1 MEKRYDIVSIGEIL
15 IDMTEIG
22 KNDQGVGLFA
32 ANPGG
37 APANVAVAAS
47 KLGAKTAFIGKTG
60 NDPLGNGLRTVLEK
74 NGVDVSGLFTD
85 KTVPTTIAMVSV
97 DESGERD
104 FTFLRDPG
112 ADIMLSPEELP
123 VELIQSSKVLHFG
136 SVSLTDEP
144 ERSATLKAA
153 ELAHEAG
160 VTVSYDPNYR
170 AALWNDTDRA
180 LEEIKAALPLADI
193 LKVSDEELL
202 LLTGTSH
209 LELGSKA
216 LAEAGPWLVLITMG
230 ADGVF
235 YRMGSN
241 TGHVPSR
248 RITVA
253 DTNGAGDTFF
263 GAALTKLTQLE
274 DMRAVTALRLE
285 EILRFAN
292 GAASI
297 TTSRSGAIPAMPM
310 LAEVDAVLDGRVF

>member
-1 MEKRYDIVSIGEIL
+1 MRKKYDIVSIGEIL

-22 KNDQGVGLFA
+22 KNEQGVCLFA

-47 KLGAKTAFIGKTG
+47 KLGANTAFIGKTG
-60 NDPLGNGLRTVLEK
+60 DDPLGHGLRTVLEK
-74 NGVDVSGLFTD
+74 NGVDVSGVSED
-85 KTVPTTIAMVSV
+85 KTIPTTIAMVSL
-97 DESGERD
+97 DENGERD

-112 ADIMLSPEELP
+112 ADVMLSSEELP
-123 VELIQSSKVLHFG
+123 VELIRNSKVLHFG

-144 ERSATLKAA
+144 ERSATLRAT
-153 ELAHEAG
+153 EIAHEAG

-170 AALWNDTDRA
+170 AALWNDADQA
-180 LEEIKAALPLADI
+180 LEEMKAALPRADI

-216 LAEAGPWLVLITMG
+216 LAEAGPWLVFITMG

-235 YRMGSN
+235 YRMGGN
-241 TGHVPSR
+241 TGHIPSR
-248 RITVA
+248 RVAVA

-274 DMRAVTALRLE
+274 DMRAVTVPQLE
-285 EILRFAN
+285 EILTFAN
-292 GAASI
+292 AAASI
-297 TTSRSGAIPAMPM
+297 TTSRSGAIPAMPT
-310 LAEVDAVLDGRVF
+310 LEEVNAVLD